1 MSLTKGTG
9 IYDIASQLILKWAR
23 QGPSKPINVQEDC
36 TRFTLDAVTF
46 CAMGARL
53 NSLYSEEKPPFA
65 QAMDGFMRESNYR
78 AQRPAFATRLLW
90 WYQQQYNRDID
101 FIRKFAKELIDA
113 RRNNPTETHDILNAM
128 IKGRDP
134 KTGRQMSEESLIDN
148 MVTFLIAGMY
158 IYAMASRRVLIFS
171 FNDVKS

>member
-1 MSLTKGTG
+1 
-9 IYDIASQLILKWAR
+9 
-23 QGPSKPINVQEDC
+23 
-36 TRFTLDAVTF
+36 
-46 CAMGARL
+46 MGARL

-90 WYQQQYNRDID
+90 WYQQQYDRDIG

-128 IKGRDP
+128 IKGCDP

-158 IYAMASRRVLIFS
+158 IYAMASRRLLIFLLQRCEILS
-171 FNDVKS
+171 LQQQVMKQRLVELHFFSTILSNAQASGRRSRRK